1 MKTSAVFSAVLS
13 LLSLASRGSAHGH
26 HHHHKHSD
34 SGTSSASAPAT
45 FTPPQVFKNVNLV
58 HIVSLEKNYVKESI
72 NVVIE
77 NIDTEAQSDY
87 ILPFANEQLSRLGGL
102 EVRDR
107 KNAESGPFVVEPV
120 EFESFGP
127 NQYVRIG
134 LPTPL
139 APGAQQTLGITYYLL
154 DAYKPLPASIK
165 QEEQQFLSY
174 SFSAYCPSVYTT
186 SKQKTEVKFAST
198 NIPDYTKLPGSGD
211 VKEFPQKQGSKLVYG
226 PFDEKPAGAL
236 EPVQVRFEFN
246 KPVIHISR
254 LERDI
259 EVSHW
264 GGNVAFEERYDLEHR
279 GANLSSLFNRVKW
292 QQSQYY
298 NPATHALKEMKFPL
312 RVGSADPYYTDV
324 IGNVSTSRFRSN
336 KREALLEIKPRYPLF
351 GGWKYPFT
359 IGWNSDAKNFLRNTA
374 TGGFVLNV
382 PFLEGPKQPEGVEYE
397 QVVVRL
403 ILPEGA
409 ENVKWTTAIPK
420 SSISEAGVQI
430 HKTYLDTI
438 GRTALVIKGRNLV
451 DDFRDRDLTVTYDYP
466 MSAVLR
472 KPLVVF
478 SSSMAVFV
486 SLWLLSLINLK
497 FTTRK

>member
-1 MKTSAVFSAVLS
+1 MRS
-13 LLSLASRGSAHGH
+13 
-26 HHHHKHSD
+26 
-34 SGTSSASAPAT
+34 
-45 FTPPQVFKNVNLV
+45 
-58 HIVSLEKNYVKESI
+58 
-72 NVVIE
+72 
-77 NIDTEAQSDY
+77 
-87 ILPFANEQLSRLGGL
+87 
-102 EVRDR
+102 
-107 KNAESGPFVVEPV
+107 
-120 EFESFGP
+120 P
-127 NQYVRIG
+127 NQYVRIR

-154 DAYKPLPASIK
+154 SAYKPLPASIK

-186 SKQKTEVKFAST
+186 SKQKTEVKFSST

-236 EPVQVRFEFN
+236 EPIQVRFEFN
-246 KPVIHISR
+246 KPVIHVSH

-279 GANLSSLFNRVKW
+279 GANLTSLFNRVKW

-298 NPATHALKEMKFPL
+298 SPATHALKEMKFPL
-312 RVGSADPYYTDV
+312 RVGSVDPYYTDV

-351 GGWKYPFT
+351 GGWRYPFT
-359 IGWNSDAKNFLRNTA
+359 IGWNSDAKNFLRKTA

-397 QVVVRL
+397 QVLVRL

-409 ENVKWTTAIPK
+409 EYV
-420 SSISEAGVQI
+420 
-430 HKTYLDTI
+430 
-438 GRTALVIKGRNLV
+438 
-451 DDFRDRDLTVTYDYP
+451 
-466 MSAVLR
+466 
-472 KPLVVF
+472 
-478 SSSMAVFV
+478 
-486 SLWLLSLINLK
+486 
-497 FTTRK
+497 FTTPKPIRCPCY